1 MQGGNL
7 GIISNNAEDSSRAQ
21 FGCKLDF
28 IQRLTWLEASSKPMA
43 AAAAI
48 KKIIARV
55 AAVCKSNHG
64 CWDKSTRATPPE
76 DKVVSQTATAP
87 IICPQRSR
95 LVCTKCDTWS
105 PLQGELKHTWPVVS
119 LANPQ
124 VPPTLEPVHPNNLI
138 ECLQIC
144 NHAIPR
150 SPLYSNFD
158 PLHCQLKHS
167 HHLMASATLPHL
179 HHLKCYKSKSNL
191 HSKVLLSF
199 FISGAALNISKKKV
213 SISLHTL

>member
-1 MQGGNL
+1 MGV
-7 GIISNNAEDSSRAQ
+7 ETRAQ
-21 FGCKLDF
+21 
-28 IQRLTWLEASSKPMA
+28 TW
-43 AAAAI
+43 
-48 KKIIARV
+48 
-55 AAVCKSNHG
+55 
-64 CWDKSTRATPPE
+64 ATPPE
-76 DKVVSQTATAP
+76 DSVVSQTAATAL

-105 PLQGELKHTWPVVS
+105 PLRGELKHTWPVVS

-158 PLHCQLKHS
+158 PLHCQLKRS
-167 HHLMASATLPHL
+167 HHLMASATLSHL
-179 HHLKCYKSKSNL
+179 HHLKCYKSKLNL
-191 HSKVLLSF
+191 QSKISLLF
-199 FISGAALNISKKKV
+199 FISGAASNISRKKV
-213 SISLHTL
+213 SIYLHTLYKRYTKGSSLILIAV

>member
-1 MQGGNL
+1 
-7 GIISNNAEDSSRAQ
+7 
-21 FGCKLDF
+21 
-28 IQRLTWLEASSKPMA
+28 MA

-48 KKIIARV
+48 KRIIARV
-55 AAVCKSNHG
+55 AAVCKSNQEQRRQR
-64 CWDKSTRATPPE
+64 CVTS
-76 DKVVSQTATAP
+76 ATAL

-105 PLQGELKHTWPVVS
+105 PLRGELKHTWPVVS

-191 HSKVLLSF
+191 HSKISLLF
-199 FISGAALNISKKKV
+199 FIFGAASNISKKKV
-213 SISLHTL
+213 SISLHTLYNRYTKGSSLILIAV

>member
-1 MQGGNL
+1 M
-7 GIISNNAEDSSRAQ
+7 
-21 FGCKLDF
+21 
-28 IQRLTWLEASSKPMA
+28 

-55 AAVCKSNHG
+55 AAVCKSNQEQRRQR
-64 CWDKSTRATPPE
+64 CVTS
-76 DKVVSQTATAP
+76 ATAL

-95 LVCTKCDTWS
+95 LVCTKCDTSS

-167 HHLMASATLPHL
+167 HHVWQVPLCPIYITSSVTNQNRIFIP
-179 HHLKCYKSKSNL
+179 KFYS
-191 HSKVLLSF
+191 HSSF
-199 FISGAALNISKKKV
+199 LGQP
-213 SISLHTL
+213 